1 MPAVPSL
8 PENAPFTAEQRAWLN
23 GYLAGILADV
33 SGSGPGPAAAPR
45 PQIPLLVAFG
55 SQTGSAGGLA
65 KSISKEA
72 GRRGFQATLKELNA
86 VTAEDLARESRC
98 IIVTSTWGDG
108 DPPDNATAFW
118 SRISTETAARLEH
131 LSFAVLG
138 LGDRNYADFC
148 GASKKLDQRFEQLG
162 GKRVVARGE
171 CDVDY
176 EATAKAWIES
186 LWTALEAETSVTTAT
201 PAPATAASAT
211 DPPKPAVAETASGYS
226 RNRPFESRLQAN
238 RRLNRTGSDKDTR
251 HFEFSLEGS
260 GLSYDVGDALG
271 VVPSNCPKLVD
282 EVLSQLRFTGAETV
296 PHPAGGEI
304 PIPIRDALLHHLTVT
319 AVPPPLLKEAAR
331 RSANDALLKLLA
343 PEQKVEL
350 DRWTFGRDVL
360 DILQACQGAG
370 FTPAEFTASLRKLP
384 PRLYSISSSPKAHPG
399 QVHLTISV
407 VRYEA
412 HGRGRSGVCSG
423 FLADRVVLDEPA
435 VPVFVQTSHG
445 FRLPADG
452 SVPIILIGPGTGIA
466 PFRAFLEERR
476 AMGATGPN
484 WLFFGDQR
492 RSTDFLYEDEIVPLH
507 ADGFLTRLDLAFS
520 RDQAAKI
527 YVQDRMR
534 ENGAE
539 LWQWLERGAHV
550 YVCGDAKRM
559 AKDVDGALHRLIETA
574 GGVTADQ
581 AAEYVAGL
589 KSAKRYQRDVY

>member
-1 MPAVPSL
+1 MPAVPNL

-33 SGSGPGPAAAPR
+33 PSSGPGPAAAPR
-45 PQIPLLVAFG
+45 PQVPLLVAFG

-118 SRISTETAARLEH
+118 SRISAETAARLEH

-176 EATAKAWIES
+176 EATAKGWVES
-186 LWTALEAETSVTTAT
+186 LWNALEAETSATTT
-201 PAPATAASAT
+201 PAPAIAAPASDA
-211 DPPKPAVAETASGYS
+211 PKPAAAETVSNYS
-226 RNRPFESRLQAN
+226 RNRPFGSRLQVN
-238 RRLNRTGSDKDTR
+238 RRLNRTGSEKDTR

-260 GLSYDVGDALG
+260 GLAYEVGDALG

-282 EVLSQLRFTGAETV
+282 EVLSQLRFNGSEPV
-296 PHPAGGEI
+296 PTPAGGETT
-304 PIPIRDALLHHLTVT
+304 IPIRDALLHHLTVT
-319 AVPPPLLKEAAR
+319 AVPPPLLNEAAR
-331 RSANDALLKLLA
+331 RSTNDALLKLLA
-343 PEQKVEL
+343 PEQKTEL

-360 DILQACQGAG
+360 DIVQACPAAG
-370 FTPAEFTASLRKLP
+370 FTPAEFTATLRRLP
-384 PRLYSISSSPKAHPG
+384 PRLYSISSSAKAHPG
-399 QVHLTISV
+399 QVHLAVSI

-412 HGRGRSGVCSG
+412 HGRSRSGVCSG

-476 AMGATGPN
+476 ATGATGPN

-534 ENGAE
+534 EGGTE

-559 AKDVDGALHRLIETA
+559 ARDVDGALHRLVETA

-589 KSAKRYQRDVY
+589 KTAKRYQRDVY